1 MSGRVVAAVVVVAAL
16 VSCSSSSTQSKPTL
30 TSTTTSAQAVPPSS
44 IDPWCGATTVTRA
57 AAPTWAAGSPGG
69 VYVLSAHG
77 DVAGF
82 LFARPLVA
90 PARPNGPNNKIL
102 WIVRLARE
110 GQPLSLDGHP
120 LSGAGAVSMSEP
132 ADSSPGEIYPSIV
145 DVPTPGCWHFVLRWG
160 GHTDEIDLLYEPR
173 T

>member
-1 MSGRVVAAVVVVAAL
+1 L
-16 VSCSSSSTQSKPTL
+16 
-30 TSTTTSAQAVPPSS
+30 
-44 IDPWCGATTVTRA
+44 
-57 AAPTWAAGSPGG
+57 
-69 VYVLSAHG
+69 YVLSAHG

-82 LFARPLVA
+82 LFAHPLVA
-90 PARPNGPNNKIL
+90 PARPDGPNNKIL

-120 LSGAGAVSMSEP
+120 LSGAGAVTMSQP

-145 DVPTPGCWHFVLRWG
+145 DVPTPGCWHFVLRWA

-173 T
+173 A